1 MKGLSTTILIVVT
14 AVVIL
19 VAALVLLTIFGTGIQ
34 NVATISQAQS
44 LCLTSAQ
51 TSCAFGAWPTT
62 WNAVNVRI
70 SGGTPQSCGQVLSD
84 CSQCSD
90 LKDPNRCKLTPTG

>member
-34 NVATISQAQS
+34 TVATISQAEN
-44 LCLTSAQ
+44 LCILSAQ
-51 TSCAFGAWPTT
+51 TTACLSGTFTPPAT
-62 WNAVNVRI
+62 WGVVSVRI
-70 SGGTPQSCGQVLSD
+70 AGGNPQSCAQVFSGKECKCTTGILS
-84 CSQCSD
+84 C
-90 LKDPNRCKLTPTG
+90 G